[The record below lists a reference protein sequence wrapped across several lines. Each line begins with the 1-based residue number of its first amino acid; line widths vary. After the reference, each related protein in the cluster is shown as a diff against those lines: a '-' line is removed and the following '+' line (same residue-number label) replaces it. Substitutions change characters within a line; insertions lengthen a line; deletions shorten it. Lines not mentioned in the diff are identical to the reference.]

1 MSRTL
6 VELQATFALDS
17 VRELEE
23 AVKAQLDEEGA
34 DPVMR
39 AQMTRDFGKVKKFL
53 EFLSDPEAGARS

>member
-6 VELQATFALDS
+6 VELQAAFALDA

-23 AVKAQLDEEGA
+23 HVKTQLDEEQA
-34 DPVMR
+34 DPATR

-53 EFLSDPEAGARS
+53 EFLSDPEAPKPS

>member
-23 AVKAQLDEEGA
+23 AVKTLLDEEGA
-34 DPVMR
+34 DQATR
-39 AQMTRDFGKVKKFL
+39 TQMTRDFGKVKKFL
-53 EFLSDPEAGARS
+53 EFLSDPEAATRS